1 MSRHE
6 CSAATADSGP
16 CRGRVCHVV
25 VAVAL
30 GPGKAHGAVSDQ
42 QCILGKSHKAG
53 GLITLNRLDLA
64 GSDRISG
71 FLAGW
76 RNDNNPTIS
85 VLLAQL

>member
-1 MSRHE
+1 MSAVQPQLIRVPVGGV
-6 CSAATADSGP
+6 SAMSWLQSHWGQARRMELSVTSN
-16 CRGRVCHVV
+16 
-25 VAVAL
+25 
-30 GPGKAHGAVSDQ
+30 VSWAM
-42 QCILGKSHKAG
+42 SHKAG